1 MYEETKLYY
10 VVFDAE
16 IGTKL
21 LDYYTFATNLISK
34 LERQVRNRSYWRL
47 SLNQAEDWE

>member
-10 VVFDAE
+10 VVFSAE

-21 LDYYTFATNLISK
+21 LDYDSFATNLISK
-34 LERQVRNRSYWRL
+34 LECQIRNQSKWRL
-47 SLNQAEDWE
+47 YLNQVEG